1 MPKRDSNGRFIKS
14 EDAGFTLVITLP
26 SFSKILLWI
35 LLLIVLSPWIIIILR
50 NQIWKDILLK
60 LEHLFFIKE
69 EEGETTKKNGL
80 FY

>member
-14 EDAGFTLVITLP
+14 EDEGLTIVVTLP

-35 LLLIVLSPWIIIILR
+35 LLLIVFSPWIIIILR

-60 LEHLFFIKE
+60 LEHLFIVKE
-69 EEGETTKKNGL
+69 DEGETTKKNGL

>member
-1 MPKRDSNGRFIKS
+1 MPKRYSNGRFIKS

-35 LLLIVLSPWIIIILR
+35 LLLIVFSPWIMIILR

-60 LEHLFFIKE
+60 LEYLFFLKE
-69 EEGETTKKNGL
+69 IEGETAKKNGL

>member
-1 MPKRDSNGRFIKS
+1 MQKRDSNGRFIKS
-14 EDAGFTLVITLP
+14 DDGGLTIVVTLP

-35 LLLIVLSPWIIIILR
+35 LLLIVFSPWIIIILR

-60 LEHLFFIKE
+60 LEHLFIVKE
-69 EEGETTKKNGL
+69 NERETTKKNGL